1 MPIRRERRRLYPADW
16 ERISLRIRG
25 IRAGWRC
32 EWTEPDGRRCEAVE
46 GRPNPITGSTVR
58 LAAAHLDHDETGRDP
73 ARIACLCQ
81 YHHLTHDAAHHRR
94 NAAETRRQAMNTPDL
109 FADLDVDA
117 AAVPDAAD

>member
-1 MPIRRERRRLYPADW
+1 MPIRRERRRLYQHDW
-16 ERISLRIRG
+16 DRISFRIRA

-32 EWTEPDGRRCEAVE
+32 EWTEPDGRRCGAVE
-46 GRPNPITGSTVR
+46 GKPNPITGSIVR

-94 NAAETRRQAMNTPDL
+94 NAAETRRRQMGTPDL
-109 FADLDVDA
+109 FADA
-117 AAVPDAAD
+117 PGG